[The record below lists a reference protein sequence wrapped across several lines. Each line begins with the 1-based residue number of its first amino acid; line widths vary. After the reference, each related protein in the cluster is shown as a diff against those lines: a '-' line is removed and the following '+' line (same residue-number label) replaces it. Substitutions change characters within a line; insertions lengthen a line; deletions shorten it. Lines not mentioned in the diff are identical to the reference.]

1 MGESSRYVCPIYRLA
16 LKHAYSWH
24 LKQLWVSLLMGNM
37 KLLLL
42 TLRATQMHYYR
53 YKYFDL
59 MTIGQFRKI
68 TVDFQVGS
76 VTSRAMIF
84 DYVRIP
90 GKNLLLYNRPQ
101 IQSRKQLFTLINS
114 MNQWAQLIFTA
125 KIFFKSTAKPDLS
138 VFSDLITYIIL
149 Y

>member
-1 MGESSRYVCPIYRLA
+1 
-16 LKHAYSWH
+16 
-24 LKQLWVSLLMGNM
+24 MGNM

-101 IQSRKQLFTLINS
+101 IQSRKQLFTLREQDRAKLC
-114 MNQWAQLIFTA
+114 QWQVL
-125 KIFFKSTAKPDLS
+125 
-138 VFSDLITYIIL
+138 
-149 Y
+149 